1 MKREDISKIVD
12 GIGDELI
19 EEVSAQREREFFEAR
34 EIKRRAARRVM
45 KIALP
50 IAACIAV
57 AVAVPG
63 IIRAV
68 SGNGNSTLSAKFGK
82 VPQIYASHYDS
93 TVKLNSVKTLA
104 AAKYPICP

>member
-12 GIGDELI
+12 GIGEELI
-19 EEVSAQREREFFEAR
+19 EEVSAQREREFFESR
-34 EIKRRAARRVM
+34 TKKRRAARRVM

-68 SGNGNSTLSAKFGK
+68 RWNDSVIVTDFGRIRRRNT
-82 VPQIYASHYDS
+82 PYARNTRTTPALRGSMNRKEEY
-93 TVKLNSVKTLA
+93 T
-104 AAKYPICP
+104 